1 MNGRK
6 SDLTSGRFQDAL
18 AGFGM
23 RYALR
28 SGVLASCSLLE
39 GTDYTR
45 LWRQELLPL
54 LRTGVS
60 NRFIFN
66 SLGARGRRLALRGMS
81 RADSSVKLRR
91 LYRPTALTRLIYPLA
106 AWRYRVPLG
115 DSSCDHAA
123 CDCVWCRH
131 GEGSVPTHLAQ
142 PVFLD
147 KE

>member
-1 MNGRK
+1 MVGEQA
-6 SDLTSGRFQDAL
+6 GFQDAL

-28 SGVLASCSLLE
+28 SGILAARSLLE

-66 SLGARGRRLALRGMS
+66 NAGARGRRWALRGMS
-81 RADSSVKLRR
+81 RSNTAAKLRR
-91 LYRPTALTRLIYPLA
+91 LYRPSVLTRLVYPLA
-106 AWRYRVPLG
+106 VWRYRAPLG
-115 DSSCDHAA
+115 DPSCDHVA
-123 CDCVWCRH
+123 CACVWCRH
-131 GEGSVPTHLAQ
+131 GVGHAAPSDV
-142 PVFLD
+142 
-147 KE
+147 